1 MASSRGPRLRRARR
15 IAALATVIACFAPV
29 TSQVP
34 AAVSPALDQGA
45 TINLPAIGSGDISVL
60 GPSTARL
67 RVTIDPN
74 TLASAIYFRY
84 GDGTVLD
91 QRTASITLG
100 ADVQPTEIVQD
111 LLDLEPGSSYNIQL
125 VAETP
130 AGTIASSS
138 VPFNTPLALFVNPT
152 TGGIVSSTSK
162 GKKTRCTIVGTNKSN
177 KLVGTKKRDVI
188 CGLGGNDKV
197 TGRGGNDLI
206 LAGKGNDR
214 ASGGVGNDRIYGNS
228 GRDRLFGG
236 AGADTFY
243 DNSGSGGA
251 AAARSNRDYI
261 SGGSGRDRAKVNK
274 TDRVRAVERVTRK
287 P

>member
-1 MASSRGPRLRRARR
+1 MASTRGPRHRRARN

-29 TSQVP
+29 TAQVP

-67 RVTIDPN
+67 RATIDPRH
-74 TLASAIYFRY
+74 ARDGVYFRY

-91 QRTASITLG
+91 QRTPSITIG
-100 ADVQPTEIVQD
+100 ADAQPD
-111 LLDLEPGSSYNIQL
+111 RD
-125 VAETP
+125 P
-130 AGTIASSS
+130 AGPARSRAGLQLQRPARGRDPGRHDRQQQRAVQHSARA
-138 VPFNTPLALFVNPT
+138 VRQPDDRRHRVEQLE
-152 TGGIVSSTSK
+152 

-177 KLVGTKKRDVI
+177 KLVGTKRRDVI
-188 CGLGGNDKV
+188 CGLGGNDKI

-236 AGADTFY
+236 SACRHVLRQRRQRRRF
-243 DNSGSGGA
+243 GGA
-251 AAARSNRDYI
+251 QQPRLHQR
-261 SGGSGRDRAKVNK
+261 RLR
-274 TDRVRAVERVTRK
+274 